1 MNINTQ
7 FLDSAD
13 VRFFCHSA
21 GRLAAFYKGIK
32 LGVMLRYFHC
42 FSRNVVLWGDRE
54 AAGI

>member
-1 MNINTQ
+1 VNINTQ